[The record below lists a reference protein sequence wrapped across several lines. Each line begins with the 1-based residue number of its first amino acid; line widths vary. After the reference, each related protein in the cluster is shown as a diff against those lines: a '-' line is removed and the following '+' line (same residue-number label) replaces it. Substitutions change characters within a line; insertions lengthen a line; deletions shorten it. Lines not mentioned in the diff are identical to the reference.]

1 MTTSASVDA
10 LLPLSFLE
18 AVRTVDSPIEQHEA
32 EIELVGELRNKRL
45 GLSETVY
52 MQIRRYSDAVRRRE
66 RTAHNEAVALAKLI
80 GRRPD
85 AEAVFRHA
93 GRILAGEAYRTLS
106 WMQRNV
112 VWVLPNLFKKKVTTK
127 HLRRLAHRY
136 FNGMVT
142 RSGSSIYLE
151 VSESVTVSS
160 APRGSGCAYYEA
172 GLRELLRLMVNSNG
186 VVDHVRCESRGEGA
200 CRWRAEWRPM
210 PRSSG

>member
-18 AVRTVDSPIEQHEA
+18 AVRTVDSPIEEFEA

-52 MQIRRYSDAVRRRE
+52 MQIKRYSEAVRKNQ
-66 RTAHNEAVALAKLI
+66 RTAHDEVAALAKLI

-85 AEAVFRHA
+85 AEAVFRQA
-93 GRILAGEAYRTLS
+93 GKILAGEAYRTVS
-106 WMQRNV
+106 AVTRRIIWI
-112 VWVLPNLFKKKVTTK
+112 LPNLFKKSLTTR
-127 HLRRLAHRY
+127 HVRRLADRY
-136 FNGMVT
+136 FNGEVT

-151 VSESVTVSS
+151 VRDSVTVDS

-172 GLRELLRLMVNSNG
+172 GLRELLRLFVNSGG
-186 VVDHVRCESRGEGA
+186 VVEHVRCESRGEGA
-200 CRWRAEWRPM
+200 CRWRADWRPL
-210 PRSSG
+210 PRS